1 MTMIKATNITWHE
14 GHVTRE
20 TREKLLS
27 QKGAL
32 LWFTGLSGSG
42 KSTIA
47 YTLEHALVQR
57 GHLAYVLDG
66 DNIRHGLNKN
76 LGFSAEDRTENI
88 RRIGEVGKL
97 FVDTGVVTLTSFISP
112 YRADRDNARQIMGEG
127 NFFEIFCDTPIE
139 VCEQRD
145 PKGLYKKARAAL
157 ASGKG
162 MGFTGVD
169 DPYEA
174 PLKPE
179 MVIDNSKC
187 TPQEAAVRLIELLE
201 QAGKIPAV
209 KG

>member
-1 MTMIKATNITWHE
+1 M
-14 GHVTRE
+14 
-20 TREKLLS
+20 
-27 QKGAL
+27 
-32 LWFTGLSGSG
+32 
-42 KSTIA
+42 
-47 YTLEHALVQR
+47 
-57 GHLAYVLDG
+57 
-66 DNIRHGLNKN
+66 
-76 LGFSAEDRTENI
+76 
-88 RRIGEVGKL
+88 
-97 FVDTGVVTLTSFISP
+97 
-112 YRADRDNARQIMGEG
+112 
-127 NFFEIFCDTPIE
+127 
-139 VCEQRD
+139 
-145 PKGLYKKARAAL
+145 